1 VTYSVRSATVR
12 FGAAVALDD
21 VTVEVPGGSVVAVV
35 GGDGAGKS
43 TLLRALAGEVSLD
56 GGTVEA
62 PPRQRLGYLPASSGS
77 WAALTVAQNIDF
89 VAGIY
94 GLAGDQLAARRAEL
108 LDRAALTQAAGRLAA
123 QLSGGMRRKLGFIMA
138 IVHRPDLL
146 ILDEP
151 STGVDPVSRIDLWR
165 LASEAAASGAA
176 VLMSTT
182 YLDEAER
189 AASCSTAAGSSSRVP
204 TIRSARISPAWSPSP
219 TSPSGPNGPGAGAG
233 RCTSTGP
240 TRTLRIR
247 RPGAPP
253 SHPIWRTSL
262 SRSRW
267 PAATRFG
274 HDGRSAAGRARDP
287 PLRRV
292 HGGGRRVDA
301 GRSG

>member
-12 FGAAVALDD
+12 FGRVLALDD

-35 GGDGAGKS
+35 GGDGAGKT
-43 TLLRALAGEVSLD
+43 TLLRALAGEVRLD
-56 GGTVEA
+56 SGAIEA
-62 PPRQRLGYLPASSGS
+62 PPKQRLGYLPASSGS

-94 GLAGDQLAARRAEL
+94 GLAGEELTARRAEL
-108 LDRAALTQAAGRLAA
+108 LDRASLTPAADRLAA

-151 STGVDPVSRIDLWR
+151 STGIDPVSRIDLWR

-189 AASCSTAAGSSSRVP
+189 AAHLVVLDSGRILVQGEYDQVRAGFTGVVTQTSEPVRAEWAWRRGRVQHEY
-204 TIRSARISPAWSPSP
+204 W
-219 TSPSGPNGPGAGAG
+219 PGA
-233 RCTSTGP
+233 SP
-240 TRTLRIR
+240 P
-247 RPGAPP
+247 PGATVVA
-253 SHPIWRTSL
+253 SDLEDIVIALSL
-262 SRSRW
+262 
-267 PAATRFG
+267 
-274 HDGRSAAGRARDP
+274 ARRNAV
-287 PLRRV
+287 L
-292 HGGGRRVDA
+292 
-301 GRSG
+301 S